1 MRDNTMTKYSESA
14 ELKIKIDFED
24 AKSVGDT
31 LCEFSIAFVS
41 LLIPKEYIGKFFKN
55 SKELLELQD
64 ELIET
69 SLIIVQIL
77 RISSKFKE
85 MLEDERVKTKT
96 AFVGFVTV
104 YNDLSKKYIEAKN
117 ISKIDKHFQSL

>member
-1 MRDNTMTKYSESA
+1 MTKYA
-14 ELKIKIDFED
+14 ELKMEIDFED
-24 AKSVGDT
+24 TKSVNNT

-41 LLIPKEYIGKFFKN
+41 LLIPKEYIGKFYKN

-69 SLIIVQIL
+69 SLIIAQIL

-85 MLEDERVKTKT
+85 MPEDQRESLKTS
-96 AFVGFVTV
+96 FVGFVPI

-117 ISKIDKHFQSL
+117 ISRINKYFQST